1 MNVIITIRK
10 SAILLT
16 TGLFIVSSVLTG
28 CEDKTKN
35 QGKVSS
41 NISNE
46 PLKIDILDNA
56 ANYQGEQTGWFGQIV
71 KKKFNLTLNILA
83 PSVSGDSLYKT
94 RSASGDLGDLVIL
107 DNSQLKDCIKSGLVM
122 DMSGMI
128 NDYPNLKKF
137 YNHFEYFNANF
148 DKKVNPK
155 GLIYG
160 LPTNEADTSP
170 TSFSQFIPYS
180 SPLLPWDYYSG
191 VGSPTMNN
199 LNDLLDTLKKMQDKY
214 PKNVNGKPIHAI
226 TLWKDWDGYIMEN
239 ARWLCNWYGYEEP
252 SETSSVLLN
261 ADGKVQPITDD
272 NGMYHKILKFLY
284 DANKMG
290 LIDPESA
297 SQNWNMV
304 SEKLANKQVDLLW
317 YNWETGFY
325 NTNERGQNKDG
336 NIAVPISDL
345 HIIQEGDAYYGDGR
359 VFAIGSKAKN
369 PKMIMKFLDW
379 FVSPEGMRYVIDGI
393 EGFNYTKQ
401 ADGKLEYTSKGQAAF
416 TNNLPVPAEYG
427 GGGYKDGMSAI
438 NTLLIG
444 EFAKDPDTGEFYNY
458 HYWNSTIEA
467 NKTALTN
474 EWTQKYQAQNA
485 VDYYKKHNMIDIVP
499 NINVNFETDSSDISN
514 KRSQCK
520 ELVIDTS
527 WKMVFAKNENEFNEL
542 WEKMKNGLESDG
554 WNDLVTADT
563 AKCKVLVDLRDKVS
577 KSAKK

>member
-10 SAILLT
+10 LAILLT
-16 TGLFIVSSVLTG
+16 TGLFILSPVLTG
-28 CEDKTKN
+28 CENNTKN
-35 QGKVSS
+35 QGNVGS
-41 NISNE
+41 NITNE

-56 ANYQGEQTGWFGQIV
+56 ANYQGEQTGWFGQVV

-83 PSVSGDSLYKT
+83 PAVSGDSLYKT
-94 RSASGDLGDLVIL
+94 RAASGDLGDLVIL

-137 YNHFEYFNANF
+137 YNHFQYYNANF
-148 DKKVNPK
+148 DKTVNPK

-160 LPTNEADTSP
+160 MPTNEEDTSP

-214 PKNVNGKPIHAI
+214 PNTVDGKPIHAI

-252 SETSSVLLN
+252 LETSSVLLN

-272 NGMYHKILKFLY
+272 DGIYHKILKFLY
-284 DANKMG
+284 NANKMG
-290 LIDPESA
+290 LVDPESV

-304 SEKLANKQVDLLW
+304 SEKLSNKQVDLLW

-325 NTNERGQNKDG
+325 NTNERGQKKDG
-336 NIAVPISDL
+336 NVAVPISDL
-345 HIIQEGDAYYGDGR
+345 HIIQEGDSYYGDGR

-369 PKMIMKFLDW
+369 PKMVLKFLDW

-393 EGFNYTKQ
+393 EGFTYIKQ
-401 ADGKLEYTSKGQAAF
+401 ADGKFKYTDKGQAAF
-416 TNNLPVPAEYG
+416 TNNLPVPDEYG
-427 GGGYKDGMSAI
+427 GGGYKDGLSAI
-438 NTLLIG
+438 NILLLG
-444 EFAKDPDTGEFYNY
+444 DFSKDPDTGEFYNY
-458 HYWNSTIEA
+458 HYWSSTIEA
-467 NKTALTN
+467 NNTALTN
-474 EWTQKYQAQNA
+474 EWKQKYQAENA

-520 ELVIDTS
+520 RLVIDTS
-527 WKMVFAKNENEFNEL
+527 WKMVFAKNDNEFNEL
-542 WEKMKNGLESDG
+542 WEKMKDGLESDG
-554 WNDLVTADT
+554 WNDLVTTDT

-577 KSAKK
+577 KGSKK